1 MDKKFEDQ
9 IKKKFI
15 VWFVRVCFSLLKQDS
30 LGLELL
36 THTRIFD
43 LMFGFNNVFVL
54 MKNDF
59 KTKEASLVLITFS
72 FLMKNDVK
80 TKVFLKEFKN
90 LVS

>member
-1 MDKKFEDQ
+1 
-9 IKKKFI
+9 

-36 THTRIFD
+36 THTRVFD

>member
-36 THTRIFD
+36 THTRVFD